1 MWLIDQKLNES
12 YIFLNEEKNDAL
24 LSLIYSAEMLEI
36 AF

>member
-12 YIFLNEEKNDAL
+12 YIFLTEEKNDAL